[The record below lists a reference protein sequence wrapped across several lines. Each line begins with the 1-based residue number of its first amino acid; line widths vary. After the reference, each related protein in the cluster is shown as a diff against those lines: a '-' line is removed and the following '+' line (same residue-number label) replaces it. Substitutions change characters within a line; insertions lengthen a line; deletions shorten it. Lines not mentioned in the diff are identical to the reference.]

1 MKNERKLLFEN
12 KDFEKLCYQNF
23 KRNYK
28 IFTTIGVYQN
38 WDNSFRDEEN
48 CIHKWVEWLNQS
60 LKSLKG
66 VSRLE
71 WLFSI
76 LPDEED
82 CGGVV
87 ASG

>member
-1 MKNERKLLFEN
+1 
-12 KDFEKLCYQNF
+12 
-23 KRNYK
+23 
-28 IFTTIGVYQN
+28 
-38 WDNSFRDEEN
+38 
-48 CIHKWVEWLNQS
+48 